1 MSSTNNSNNPT
12 LPNPASPN
20 PVPSKPRSSKPRS
33 SNRRPQ
39 YSNRTYND
47 PLYPISR
54 EAIENYKKND
64 DWSVINPGHAD
75 DYL

>member
-12 LPNPASPN
+12 LPNPAPSN
-20 PVPSKPRSSKPRS
+20 PVPSNPRSANQRS
-33 SNRRPQ
+33 TNRRPQ

-47 PLYPISR
+47 PFYPISR
-54 EAIENYKKND
+54 EAVERYKKND
-64 DWSVINPGHAD
+64 DWDIINPGHAD